1 MILVWESLVELLREF
16 LQIAS
21 EQCIILDILME
32 RGDEIE
38 VGIVNQFTGSRVNN
52 IGLVDF
58 I

>member
-21 EQCIILDILME
+21 EQRIILDILME
-32 RGDEIE
+32 RGDDVE
-38 VGIVNQFTGSRVNN
+38 VCIVNQFTGSRVNN

>member
-21 EQCIILDILME
+21 EQRIILDILME

-38 VGIVNQFTGSRVNN
+38 VGIVNHFTGSRVNN

>member
-21 EQCIILDILME
+21 ERRIILDILME
-32 RGDEIE
+32 RGDDVE

>member
-1 MILVWESLVELLREF
+1 MILVWGSLVELLREF

-32 RGDEIE
+32 RGDDVE
-38 VGIVNQFTGSRVNN
+38 VCIVNQFTGSRVNN